1 MQIEPPVSG
10 EGMEASRSI
19 STVEAQPYRPI
30 PSTSRFTLERIVRW
44 SLGLG
49 AVLVLGWFLWYFAN
63 LVVYLLI
70 GLLLAYL
77 VRPLADRLQS
87 LGLGRIPAIF
97 VTFLLVFG
105 TVSVLLTY
113 LVPFIAL
120 QIRDLSRQVTPETI
134 GNVAVSIEQ
143 GLSRYIPV
151 EEGDIRDAVT
161 EGVQTLFQGERI
173 TQIAGSMVGVFTDIF
188 YAVLVIPF
196 VMFFVLKDGAMMR
209 RNLLKLVP
217 NRYFE
222 ITLAIM
228 EKIQSNIGRY
238 FRGLLMQCISIAL
251 VASLLLSIAGLNYG
265 VAVGIFAGLANT
277 IPYFGPLMGFLAGG
291 LVGIAQTGDFSLLVG
306 VLIAMG
312 LTQLAD
318 NLLFQPLIF
327 SRAAQTHPLVILM
340 VVLMGAKL
348 AGIVGMLVA
357 IPLTTIVRVTVDQV
371 LWSLRNYRI
380 LQTTR

>member
-10 EGMEASRSI
+10 ERIEETRTLSASETQS
-19 STVEAQPYRPI
+19 YRPL
-30 PSTSRFTLERIVRW
+30 PSTSRFTIERIVRW

-49 AVLVLGWFLWYFAN
+49 AILVLGWFLWYFAN

-70 GLLLAYL
+70 GILLAYF

-87 LGLGRIPAIF
+87 LGLGRITAIII
-97 VTFLLVFG
+97 TFLLVFG

-113 LVPFIAL
+113 LVPFIAI
-120 QIRDLSRQVTPETI
+120 QIRDLSRQVTPEAI

-143 GLSRYIPV
+143 GVSRYIPV

-161 EGVQTLFQGERI
+161 DGVQTLFKGERI

-209 RNLLKLVP
+209 RNLLMLVP

-238 FRGLLMQCISIAL
+238 FRGLFMQCISIAL
-251 VASLLLSIAGLNYG
+251 VASLLLTIAGLNYG

-291 LVGIAQTGDFSLLVG
+291 LVGIAQTGDFSLLFG

-318 NLLFQPLIF
+318 NLFFQPLIF

-357 IPLTTIVRVTVDQV
+357 IPLTTIVRVAVDQV

-380 LQTTR
+380 LQATR